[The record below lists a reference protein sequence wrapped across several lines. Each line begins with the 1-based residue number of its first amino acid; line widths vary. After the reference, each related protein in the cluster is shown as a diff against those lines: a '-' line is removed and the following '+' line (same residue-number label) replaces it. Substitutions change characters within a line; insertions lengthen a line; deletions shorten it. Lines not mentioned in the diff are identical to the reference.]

1 MSSIRIASRYA
12 KSLLDLAKE
21 TNKVEQIKTD
31 FALFSDALKSRDLQL
46 LIKSPII
53 KPDKKLSIFKAI
65 FDGKIDELTSLFFD
79 IVIKKGREALL
90 PDIASAFLEQYNK
103 LNKITTAIITT
114 AKEVSE
120 DVITDIKKSIPSMGG
135 TTENVVV
142 TKKIDPSIIGGYILQ
157 VGDKLIDASVK
168 ASLAKVQQEIVDKT
182 YIKSCLLYTSPSP
195 RDRQKS
201 RMPSSA

>member
-1 MSSIRIASRYA
+1 M
-12 KSLLDLAKE
+12 
-21 TNKVEQIKTD
+21 
-31 FALFSDALKSRDLQL
+31 
-46 LIKSPII
+46 
-53 KPDKKLSIFKAI
+53 
-65 FDGKIDELTSLFFD
+65 
-79 IVIKKGREALL
+79 L

-182 YIKSCLLYTSPSP
+182 YIKSI
-195 RDRQKS
+195 
-201 RMPSSA
+201 

>member
-12 KSLLDLAKE
+12 KSLLDLAKD

-53 KPDKKLSIFKAI
+53 KPDKKRGIFKAI
-65 FDGKIDELTSLFFD
+65 FDGKIDEVTSSFFE
-79 IVIKKGREALL
+79 IVIKKGRESLL
-90 PDIASAFLEQYNK
+90 PDIAKAFLEQYNT
-103 LNKITTAIITT
+103 LNKITSATITT
-114 AKEVSE
+114 AQEVSE
-120 DVITDIKKSIPSMGG
+120 DVINDIKKSIPSMGG
-135 TTENVVV
+135 

-168 ASLAKVQQEIVDKT
+168 ATLAKVEQEIVDKT
-182 YIKSCLLYTSPSP
+182 YIKSI
-195 RDRQKS
+195 
-201 RMPSSA
+201 